1 MPELDDELMERFQ
14 KGDEDAFTL
23 LVRRH
28 EKPLINFIAQFIGD
42 RDSAEDL
49 AQETFIRIFQA
60 APRYKPGRAQFNTWM
75 YHIASNLCKN
85 ELRNRAR
92 RERHWVDNTVKDSDA
107 EDAEAGG
114 ESRIA
119 NAPADATYQPDRV
132 LERKEL
138 RDALRKAIAA
148 LPEQYREPLVLRDI
162 QGLSYEEISKVLG
175 IRAGTT
181 KSRINRARLILK
193 DKLKPFMEKL

>member
-14 KGDEDAFTL
+14 KGDEGAFTL

-28 EKPLINFIAQFIGD
+28 ERPLINFIAQFIGD

-60 APRYKPGRAQFNTWM
+60 APRYKRGRAQFNTWM

-85 ELRNRAR
+85 ELRNRSR
-92 RERHWVDNTVKDSDA
+92 RERHWVDNTVKDDDA
-107 EDAEAGG
+107 EDASAGV

-119 NAPADATYQPDRV
+119 NAPADASYQPDVV

-138 RDALRKAIAA
+138 RDALRKAVAA

-175 IRAGTT
+175 IRMGTT

>member
-49 AQETFIRIFQA
+49 AQDTFIRIFQA

-92 RERHWVDNTVKDSDA
+92 RDRHWTDNTVKDEE
-107 EDAEAGG
+107 EDAGAGI

-119 NAPADATYQPDRV
+119 NAPADASYEPDVV
-132 LERKEL
+132 LQRKEL

-148 LPEQYREPLVLRDI
+148 LPEQYREPLILRDI

>member
-114 ESRIA
+114 ESLIA
-119 NAPADATYQPDRV
+119 NAPADATYQPDVV
-132 LERKEL
+132 LARKEL

>member
-49 AQETFIRIFQA
+49 AQDTFIRIFQA

-92 RERHWVDNTVKDSDA
+92 RGRHWVDNTVKDEE
-107 EDAEAGG
+107 EDAGTG
-114 ESRIA
+114 IESRIA
-119 NAPADATYQPDRV
+119 NAPADASYEPDVV
-132 LERKEL
+132 LQRKEL

-193 DKLKPFMEKL
+193 DKLKPFMEAL

>member
-1 MPELDDELMERFQ
+1 MKDD
-14 KGDEDAFTL
+14 
-23 LVRRH
+23 
-28 EKPLINFIAQFIGD
+28 
-42 RDSAEDL
+42 
-49 AQETFIRIFQA
+49 
-60 APRYKPGRAQFNTWM
+60 
-75 YHIASNLCKN
+75 
-85 ELRNRAR
+85 
-92 RERHWVDNTVKDSDA
+92 DA
-107 EDAEAGG
+107 EDASAGV

-119 NAPADATYQPDRV
+119 NAPADASYQPDVV

-138 RDALRKAIAA
+138 RDALRKAVAA

-175 IRAGTT
+175 IRIGTT

>member
-49 AQETFIRIFQA
+49 AQDTFIRIFQA

-92 RERHWVDNTVKDSDA
+92 RDRHWVDNTVKDEE
-107 EDAEAGG
+107 EDAGAGI

-119 NAPADATYQPDRV
+119 NAPADASYEPDVV

-148 LPEQYREPLVLRDI
+148 LPEQYREPLILRDI

>member
-49 AQETFIRIFQA
+49 AQDTFIRIFQA

-92 RERHWVDNTVKDSDA
+92 RDRHWVDNTVKDEE
-107 EDAEAGG
+107 EDAGAGI

-119 NAPADATYQPDRV
+119 NAPADASYEPDVV
-132 LERKEL
+132 LQRKEL

>member
-49 AQETFIRIFQA
+49 AQDTFIRIFQA

-92 RERHWVDNTVKDSDA
+92 RDRHWVDNTVKDEE
-107 EDAEAGG
+107 EDAGTG
-114 ESRIA
+114 IESRIA
-119 NAPADATYQPDRV
+119 NAPADASYQPDVV
-132 LERKEL
+132 LQRKEL

-193 DKLKPFMEKL
+193 DKLKPFMEAL

>member
-49 AQETFIRIFQA
+49 AQDTFIRIFQA

-92 RERHWVDNTVKDSDA
+92 RDRHWTDNTVKDEE
-107 EDAEAGG
+107 EDAGAGI

-119 NAPADATYQPDRV
+119 NAPADASYEPDVV
-132 LERKEL
+132 LQRKEL

>member
-49 AQETFIRIFQA
+49 AQDTFIRIFQA

-92 RERHWVDNTVKDSDA
+92 RERHWVDNTVKDEE
-107 EDAEAGG
+107 EDAGAGI

-119 NAPADATYQPDRV
+119 NAPADAAYEPDVV
-132 LERKEL
+132 LQRKEL

-148 LPEQYREPLVLRDI
+148 LPEQYREPLILRDI

-181 KSRINRARLILK
+181 KSRINRARHILK